1 MDTSSQLEVP
11 TSILC
16 PTCIP
21 VAIDIAPCASI
32 QLSPIC
38 SHSSLFS
45 SNSEDYS
52 KFVES
57 INIFAEKCSWN
68 QLMLIAK
75 IINNEVLGRGEGV
88 THPMLGYFNKI
99 YILK

>member
-11 TSILC
+11 TSILI
-16 PTCIP
+16 PTCTAVI
-21 VAIDIAPCASI
+21 IDIAPCASI
-32 QLSPIC
+32 PLSPIC

-45 SNSEDYS
+45 SISEDYS
-52 KFVES
+52 KFLES
-57 INIFAEKCSWN
+57 INIFVEKCSWN
-68 QLMLIAK
+68 QLMVIAK

-88 THPMLGYFNKI
+88 THPMLGYLYNL

>member
-21 VAIDIAPCASI
+21 VAIDIAPC
-32 QLSPIC
+32 

-52 KFVES
+52 KFLES
-57 INIFAEKCSWN
+57 INIFVEKCSWN
-68 QLMLIAK
+68 QLMQIAK
-75 IINNEVLGRGEGV
+75 VINKEVLGRGEGV
-88 THPMLGYFNKI
+88 THPMLGYFYNL
-99 YILK
+99 YILKYYKLKIVN